1 MREWLKRK
9 IAPKEMAEL
18 ERWRVEWEE
27 YRRWLAEFELVAVA
41 LDNLRA
47 EVEGKALD
55 ACHPPGEKG
64 PWIIGGLRDRMRAFA
79 SNDSHR
85 NSAPVASRLAAPP
98 INSSSHVSESRV
110 PKEPDPFKG
119 NGDVFFPVDRT
130 GLVSG
135 NGGESGGAGASA
147 SWGSSPSYSS
157 GSGYSGSSSDCGSS
171 SDSGSSGS
179 CSSD

>member
-1 MREWLKRK
+1 MREWLKWK
-9 IAPKEMAEL
+9 IAPEEMAEL
-18 ERWRVEWEE
+18 ERWRVEWNE
-27 YRRWLAEFELVAVA
+27 YRAWLAEFELVAMA

-47 EVEGKALD
+47 EVDGKESLD

-64 PWIIGGLRDRMRAFA
+64 PWGVHGLRERMRALA
-79 SNDSHR
+79 SNDSRR
-85 NSAPVASRLAAPP
+85 NAAPVAAPP
-98 INSSSHVSESRV
+98 INSGSYVSECSV

-147 SWGSSPSYSS
+147 SWESSPSYSS
-157 GSGYSGSSSDCGSS
+157 GNSYSSSSSDCGSS
-171 SDSGSSGS
+171 SDSGSSSS